1 VNPARGAAHRE
12 RQRVN
17 AEQRQIKLLLLRA
30 LSPLIALS
38 LADRRNLSLRAVF
51 VKGKTDLI
59 RLIN

>member
-1 VNPARGAAHRE
+1 VNPARRSAAE

-17 AEQRQIKLLLLRA
+17 AEQRQIKLLLRA

>member
-1 VNPARGAAHRE
+1 
-12 RQRVN
+12 VN
-17 AEQRQIKLLLLRA
+17 AEQRQIKLLLRA